1 MADTPLEPTEAELE
15 QLKQQHGKVVR
26 LAAGDSVVYV
36 KRATREIYKRF
47 RAQAQDDARRAVAA
61 TNLVNACL
69 VWPGDAEREAMFD
82 EYPGLID
89 TLAGAL
95 LELAGLQPGEKV
107 EKKAV

>member
-1 MADTPLEPTEAELE
+1 MAETTPEPTEAELE
-15 QLKQQHGKVVR
+15 QLKEKHGKVLR

-36 KRATREIYKRF
+36 KKANRETYKRF
-47 RAQAQDDARRAVAA
+47 RAQAQDDTKRAVAA

-69 VWPGDAEREAMFD
+69 VWPGEAEREAMFD
-82 EYPGLID
+82 EYPALVD